1 MSWSL
6 WKLTDREL
14 ERRLQNGGKVSCM
27 CIFRGF
33 AEWQNLRQITTNSST
48 LPSRVFDTKVCV
60 GFKDVKS
67 QNPLIWSC
75 IDLHYLRE
83 LILRENKLLRTV
95 FLDVFEVYFTIDRS
109 LIKIIVW
116 LSVKVL
122 STHPT

>member
-1 MSWSL
+1 MAESARNNDEFL
-6 WKLTDREL
+6 YFTVEGLRYEGL
-14 ERRLQNGGKVSCM
+14 C
-27 CIFRGF
+27 GF
-33 AEWQNLRQITTNSST
+33 LFS
-48 LPSRVFDTKVCV
+48 F
-60 GFKDVKS
+60 KS
-67 QNPLIWSC
+67 QNPLIWSR

-122 STHPT
+122 SAHPT

>member
-1 MSWSL
+1 MAESATNNDEFL
-6 WKLTDREL
+6 YFTVEGLRYEGL
-14 ERRLQNGGKVSCM
+14 C
-27 CIFRGF
+27 GF
-33 AEWQNLRQITTNSST
+33 LFS
-48 LPSRVFDTKVCV
+48 F
-60 GFKDVKS
+60 KS
-67 QNPLIWSC
+67 QNPLIWSR

-122 STHPT
+122 SAHPT